1 MEQTKVTQI
10 VESLIFASETPV
22 SAKQLKSLLTE
33 VEGEQVSAAL
43 ETLAERYAAHAQGV
57 GIELVQVAG
66 GYRFRTRADLSPW
79 IRRLFQQAPLRL
91 GKAMLEVL
99 AIVAYRQ
106 PITRA
111 EIDDVRGVDSAGSVR
126 SLLERDLIRIV
137 GRKEIPGSPQLY
149 GTSRKFLEVFGLKA
163 LGDLPSLEDDV
174 NELQQQLPL
183 GAGAAFEVVSDQ
195 AEDEM
200 LADAALSESSAAA
213 PDAAQVH
220 VDVDANAAPAEVED
234 ASVDANDEPRE

>member
-1 MEQTKVTQI
+1 MEQTKITQI
-10 VESLIFASETPV
+10 VEALIFASETPV

-33 VEGEQVSAAL
+33 VEAEQLSVAL
-43 ETLAERYAAHAQGV
+43 ATLEERYAAYVPGV

-99 AIVAYRQ
+99 AIIAYRQ

-111 EIDDVRGVDSAGSVR
+111 EIDDVRGVDSAGSIR

-174 NELQQQLPL
+174 SELQQQLPL
-183 GAGAAFEVVSDQ
+183 GAEVAV
-195 AEDEM
+195 E
-200 LADAALSESSAAA
+200 
-213 PDAAQVH
+213 
-220 VDVDANAAPAEVED
+220 ANQQTHE
-234 ASVDANDEPRE
+234 